1 MIKKLF
7 TALAVMLFTA
17 SAWANMCPSLMGEID
32 QALEDEATVAELDE
46 ATLEE
51 VRDLRARGEEAHA
64 AGDHDESVT
73 LLEEAKEKLGMM

>member
-7 TALAVMLFTA
+7 TALTVMLFAA
-17 SAWANMCPSLMGEID
+17 SAWASVCPSLMGEID
-32 QALEDEATVAELDE
+32 HALEDE

-51 VRDLRARGEEAHA
+51 VRDLRVSGEEAHK
-64 AGDHDESVT
+64 AGDHDESVA